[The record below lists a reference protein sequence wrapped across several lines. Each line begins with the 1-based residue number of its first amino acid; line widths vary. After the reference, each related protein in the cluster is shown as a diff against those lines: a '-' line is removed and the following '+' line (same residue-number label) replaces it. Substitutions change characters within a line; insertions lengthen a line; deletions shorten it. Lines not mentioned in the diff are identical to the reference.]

1 MSLFRQLWL
10 ALISLMT
17 FIFIGSFLVSVLS
30 ARGYLEQQLSLKNID
45 NAESLAL
52 SISQQPS
59 KDPVSLALVI
69 AAQFDTGH
77 YQLIRLVSPERQVI
91 VEKQYVGTVSDA
103 PAWFERLFPLRASN
117 GVAQV
122 QDGWRQLGTLTVVSH
137 TRFAYR
143 ELWQGSLKLL
153 AWFLAA
159 GFLAGIIGSLVMRVI
174 ARPLN
179 QVVGQA
185 HAISERQFITLAEPR
200 TLELK
205 SVVRAM
211 NEMVGRLKEFFAE
224 EAQRLDTLRRAVN
237 HDPVTGLANRTLFM
251 NQFQDALSREEAAPT
266 GALILVR
273 LAALDN
279 INRRIGHQA
288 TDELLQRI
296 SAILNVIGSQHN
308 ASIAARLKGADF
320 ALLIPGDANLP
331 TLATTTTQALLQ
343 SLQKDWPGLTEYFHL
358 GVVAYQRGE
367 KLSDILAAA
376 DQMLATAEAKGANAW
391 HASSQVPTPQVRS
404 AEAWYSTLNSV
415 LAKQRVKLVFFPIMS
430 MQDQVWHQEGFIR
443 LQTESSDPWL
453 VAGDF
458 MPMAVRHKLTATLDL
473 VIAEHALETLHAT
486 QGDIAI
492 NLCAETITDW
502 GFRNHLTLLLE
513 RHPALCKRLH
523 IEVTEYG
530 AFRQL
535 EAFRDLS
542 RTLKRHGCQ
551 VGIDHAGQQLSH
563 WPQLADLG
571 LDYLKVDYAF
581 IRGIDQAPQNQAFL
595 SGLCNMAHRMGIKV
609 IAEGV
614 QSELELASL
623 PALGFDG
630 VTGPAV
636 KR

>member
-17 FIFIGSFLVSVLS
+17 FIFLGSFLVSVLS

-91 VEKQYVGTVSDA
+91 VEKQYVGTASDA

-211 NEMVGRLKEFFAE
+211 NEMVARLKEFFAE

-237 HDPVTGLANRTLFM
+237 HDPVTGLANRALFM
-251 NQFQDALSREEAAPT
+251 NQFQDVLSREEAAPT

-296 SAILNVIGSQHN
+296 TAILNVIGSQHN

-320 ALLIPGDANLP
+320 ALLIPGDADLP

-367 KLSDILAAA
+367 KLSVILAAA

-443 LQTESSDPWL
+443 LQTESSDAWL

-473 VIAEHALETLHAT
+473 VIAEHALETLHTT

>member
-17 FIFIGSFLVSVLS
+17 FIFLGSFLVSVLS

-91 VEKQYVGTVSDA
+91 VEKQYVGTASDA

-296 SAILNVIGSQHN
+296 TAILNVVGSQHN

-320 ALLIPGDANLP
+320 ALLIPGDADLP

-367 KLSDILAAA
+367 KLSVILAAA

-443 LQTESSDPWL
+443 LQTESSDAWL